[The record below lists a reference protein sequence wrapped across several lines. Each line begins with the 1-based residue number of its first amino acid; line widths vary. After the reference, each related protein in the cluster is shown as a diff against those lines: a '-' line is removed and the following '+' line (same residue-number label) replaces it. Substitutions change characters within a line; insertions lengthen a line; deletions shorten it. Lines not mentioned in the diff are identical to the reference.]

1 MRTMRLID
9 LRNRCSAII
18 VNSFARPKFTKT
30 ADPAHG
36 VDLSHGLAA
45 ARRNDTRLPSVTVD
59 DA

>member
-1 MRTMRLID
+1 MRTIRLID
-9 LRNRCSAII
+9 PGTGFGILI
-18 VNSFARPKFTKT
+18 NSFARPKFTTT

-36 VDLSHGLAA
+36 VDLSQGLTA